1 MELWL
6 IIITFISVIAAVKAE
21 INTHQLR
28 ATIETLEKH
37 NIDIPHFND
46 PQFKEQ

>member
-1 MELWL
+1 MALWL

-28 ATIETLEKH
+28 ATIETLQKH
-37 NIDIPHFND
+37 NIKVPHFND
-46 PQFKEQ
+46 AEYID

>member
-6 IIITFISVIAAVKAE
+6 IMITFISIIAAIKAE

-37 NIDIPHFND
+37 NIEVPHFND
-46 PQFKEQ
+46 KE